1 MSRITV
7 TRTSSSRWVGEHRRK
22 TIFVLGGA
30 VDGAAIPSLRSR
42 AESEAAEGSTRVVL
56 DVRAI
61 VSCDRAGLLG
71 LARLRGRLDAY
82 PECVVDVVGARWPQ
96 FVDVLAREA
105 VEGVDTL
112 QGMIRELRRPLMID
126 PYRMR
131 HEAGAEAPVAA
142 PPVPAPRVPSAP
154 ETRAVDR
161 S

>member
-1 MSRITV
+1 M
-7 TRTSSSRWVGEHRRK
+7 
-22 TIFVLGGA
+22 
-30 VDGAAIPSLRSR
+30 
-42 AESEAAEGSTRVVL
+42 
-56 DVRAI
+56 
-61 VSCDRAGLLG
+61 
-71 LARLRGRLDAY
+71 
-82 PECVVDVVGARWPQ
+82 DVVGARWPQ

-105 VEGVDTL
+105 VEGADTL